1 MARRR
6 ILQVFNRYLFMGGEE
21 KSVDRIYDHLGREH
35 EMARC
40 FYDSREW
47 TGAGAPS
54 KLSQL
59 RRTFYNVESCARFA
73 KAVADFK
80 PDSVLFHNIYP
91 VGSPSLYHAALQLG
105 VPVIQYVH
113 NFRPLSV
120 GGTLYVNGQLTP
132 ESLKGNYWR
141 EIKGG
146 AWQGSVLKS
155 AIFALLLKRLHRSGW
170 LRSVKAWVCI
180 SDFIRERFIEAGL
193 EPSEVHSLR
202 HSWDAMPLPPDAR
215 DEGYHLFLGRLVEQ
229 KGIRTL
235 LDAWHKLETELGT
248 KTPKLRIAGE
258 GPLEGVVRDAAARS
272 ANISYLGVIDGVKK
286 REEIANCRTM
296 LAPSTWWE
304 PLGLVAYEA
313 YDSAKPMLAAA
324 SGGLSETVIQGV
336 TGLLHAP
343 GNAEALARDIMTVE
357 SMTAER
363 RAAIGAAGRSWLLQN
378 TRREDWL
385 QRFDSILD
393 SVVR

>member
-59 RRTFYNVESCARFA
+59 RRTFYNAESRARFE

-80 PDSVLFHNIYP
+80 PDVALFHNIYP
-91 VGSPSLYHAALQLG
+91 VGSPSLYHAALQLD

-113 NFRPLSV
+113 NFRPFSV
-120 GGTLYVNGQLTP
+120 GGTLHVNGQLTP
-132 ESLKGNYWR
+132 ESLTGNYWR

-170 LRSVKAWVCI
+170 LRSIKAWVCI
-180 SDFIRERFIEAGL
+180 SDFIRDRFIEAGL
-193 EPSEVHSLR
+193 EPSEVYSLR
-202 HSWDAMPLPPDAR
+202 HSWDAMPQPPPAR
-215 DEGYHLFLGRLVEQ
+215 DDGYHLFLGRLVEQ

-235 LDAWHKLETELGT
+235 LEAWDKLESRPGSS
-248 KTPKLRIAGE
+248 TPKLRIAGE
-258 GPLEGVVRDAAARS
+258 GPLEGMVRDAAARS
-272 ANISYLGVIDGVKK
+272 ANITYMGVIDGAKK
-286 REEIANCRTM
+286 QDEITNCRTM

-313 YDSAKPMLAAA
+313 YDSAKPMLAAS
-324 SGGLSETVIQGV
+324 SGGLSETVVQGV
-336 TGLLHAP
+336 TGLLHPP
-343 GNAEALARDIMTVE
+343 GNAESLARDVMSIE
-357 SMTAER
+357 SMTADQC
-363 RAAIGAAGRSWLLQN
+363 AAIGDAGRSWLLKN
-378 TRREDWL
+378 TRPQDWL

-393 SVVR
+393 CVVR